1 MTRNNGE
8 GKKIVRNDAGRAYQ
22 EELFQNREALLSH
35 SRYAKEKRTNA
46 LISDGEV
53 EKLKTILESAQD
65 KSVGQMSRNPYR
77 QQLYAII
84 VGIAVSTRAAMEGGL
99 NEEEAYTLSDIY
111 IRGGGCVQYAGA
123 ALGAVCTHGA

>member
-1 MTRNNGE
+1 MSLIKNGGD
-8 GKKIVRNDAGRAYQ
+8 GKKTVRNDAGRAYQ

-35 SRYAKEKRTNA
+35 SRYAKEKRTSA

-65 KSVGQMSRNPYR
+65 RSVGQMSRNPYL

-84 VGIAVSTRAAMEGGL
+84 VGIAVSAQAAMEGG
-99 NEEEAYTLSDIY
+99 
-111 IRGGGCVQYAGA
+111 
-123 ALGAVCTHGA
+123 